1 MMCVFVFNK
10 LLLVCGIQRY
20 KIYQKKLHNLIQSER
35 LPATTR
41 RIQLNNNPQYY
52 IVLLKDG
59 IRPRMK
65 TVPV

>member
-1 MMCVFVFNK
+1 M
-10 LLLVCGIQRY
+10 CGIQRY
-20 KIYQKKLHNLIQSER
+20 KIYQKKLHNLIQSEQ

-52 IVLLKDG
+52 FVLLKDG
-59 IRPRMK
+59 IRPRRK